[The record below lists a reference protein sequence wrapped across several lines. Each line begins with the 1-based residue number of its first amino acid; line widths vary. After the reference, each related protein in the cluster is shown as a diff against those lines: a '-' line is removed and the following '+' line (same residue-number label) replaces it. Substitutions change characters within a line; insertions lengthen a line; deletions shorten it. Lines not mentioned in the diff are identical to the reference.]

1 MDDFNRY
8 CKFQV
13 KLGEIILLRVEVPSV
28 CNRYVRFAALRSL
41 MKYLQ
46 NCNISPS
53 DINPNQNFI
62 VSLMISN

>member
-13 KLGEIILLRVEVPSV
+13 KLGEIILLRVEV

-46 NCNISPS
+46 NCI
-53 DINPNQNFI
+53 
-62 VSLMISN
+62 

>member
-46 NCNISPS
+46 NYLIYHPL
-53 DINPNQNFI
+53 ILTPTKI
-62 VSLMISN
+62 LSLV

>member
-28 CNRYVRFAALRSL
+28 CNRYARFAALRSL

-46 NCNISPS
+46 NCI
-53 DINPNQNFI
+53 
-62 VSLMISN
+62 

>member
-13 KLGEIILLRVEVPSV
+13 KLGEIILRVEVHSV

-46 NCNISPS
+46 NCI
-53 DINPNQNFI
+53 
-62 VSLMISN
+62 

>member
-1 MDDFNRY
+1 MLYIYILKDVSMDDFNRY

-46 NCNISPS
+46 NCI
-53 DINPNQNFI
+53 
-62 VSLMISN
+62 